1 MRGWYQEAVDYALPS
16 ARVTLKRITAER
28 EELYRAVPPPG
39 ETIPI
44 SVLPSPIDDSVPT
57 EEEAEWELRR
67 LRGHRS

>member
-1 MRGWYQEAVDYALPS
+1 MDHAPTPAW
-16 ARVTLKRITAER
+16 VTRKRITAER